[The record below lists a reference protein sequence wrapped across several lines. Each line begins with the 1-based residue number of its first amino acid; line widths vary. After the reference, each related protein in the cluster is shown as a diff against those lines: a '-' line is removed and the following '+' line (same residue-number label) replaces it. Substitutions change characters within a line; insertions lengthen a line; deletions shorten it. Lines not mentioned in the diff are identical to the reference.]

1 MLTLNVSH
9 HIFLTKEQRYE
20 IGLNRNEVEVVGVS
34 VPIWLHAGRT
44 NEPGREVFCKYR
56 IRITREAISVQTH
69 EEGYIINLPEYLRDV
84 EDSVGMMLLDS
95 EDGGRE
101 SVSYKEM
108 STASKD
114 GEKYTMVN
122 VVEISDY
129 NSMID
134 SIV

>member
-44 NEPGREVFCKYR
+44 NEPGKEVFCKYR
-56 IRITREAISVQTH
+56 IKITREAISVQTH

-84 EDSVGMMLLDS
+84 EDSVGLMLLDS

-108 STASKD
+108 SVMNENGD
-114 GEKYTMVN
+114 KYTMVN

-129 NSMID
+129 NNLID

>member
-20 IGLNRNEVEVVGVS
+20 IGLNRKEVEVVGVS
-34 VPIWLHAGRT
+34 VPIWFHVGKT

-56 IRITREAISVQTH
+56 IRITREAISVKTH
-69 EEGYIINLPEYLRDV
+69 DEGYIINLPEYLQDI
-84 EDSVGMMLLDS
+84 EDPVGLMLLDS
-95 EDGGRE
+95 KDGGRE

-108 STASKD
+108 SVVRDD
-114 GEKYTMVN
+114 GDKYTMVN

-129 NSMID
+129 DKMVE

>member
-20 IGLNRNEVEVVGVS
+20 IGLNRKEVEVVGVS
-34 VPIWLHAGRT
+34 VPIWLYAGRT

-56 IRITREAISVQTH
+56 IRITSEDIFVQTH
-69 EEGYIINLPEYLRDV
+69 DEGYIINLPEYLQDV
-84 EDSVGMMLLDS
+84 DDPVGTMLLDS

-101 SVSYKEM
+101 SVNYKEM
-108 STASKD
+108 SVVKKD
-114 GEKYTMVN
+114 GEKYTMIN

-129 NSMID
+129 NNMVE

>member
-20 IGLNRNEVEVVGVS
+20 IGLNGNEVEVIGVS
-34 VPIWLHAGRT
+34 VPIWLCAGRT
-44 NEPGREVFCKYR
+44 NEPGREVFCKYK
-56 IRITREAISVQTH
+56 IRIAREDISVQIH
-69 EEGYIINLPEYLRDV
+69 EEGYVINLPEYLQDV
-84 EDSVGMMLLDS
+84 GDSVGLMLLDS

-101 SVSYKEM
+101 SVNYKEM
-108 STASKD
+108 SAASKD
-114 GEKYTMVN
+114 GNKYTMVN

-129 NSMID
+129 NNMID

>member
-1 MLTLNVSH
+1 
-9 HIFLTKEQRYE
+9 
-20 IGLNRNEVEVVGVS
+20 
-34 VPIWLHAGRT
+34 
-44 NEPGREVFCKYR
+44 
-56 IRITREAISVQTH
+56 
-69 EEGYIINLPEYLRDV
+69 
-84 EDSVGMMLLDS
+84 MMLLDS